1 MRIIKRFKTIISLF
15 TAAVM
20 LSAAGVCQG
29 ALAAET
35 PAFSASGASG
45 EPGDEVTV
53 DINISNNPGVV
64 TFRLNVSYDTSAL
77 TLTGAKAKSFS
88 SATFG
93 PLQSPLSILWNES
106 ASPNNTAN
114 GTVASL
120 TFKINKGTAPGK
132 YSVNVSCEEAYN
144 FDLDDVAFSTSGGSV
159 NVKEPTVD
167 VEGVALDKN
176 SMSLKI
182 GESGVLNAS
191 VTPANATDRSVIW
204 KSSNTKI
211 ATVDKNGKVT
221 AVAAGT
227 ANITATSSDGGFSD
241 LCKVTVSCP
250 HKNTKTYPE
259 NKPTCEAEGNG
270 EYTICNDCG
279 EVIKGSSEKLPL
291 ADHSYGKLITEV
303 PATYYKEGA
312 KAHYKCSVCGKLFDK
327 NKKPVKSAALVIPK
341 LTQDYKV
348 MHDDT
353 HHWLESQ
360 IGTVKD
366 KEKHNLKW
374 VTDTPATEDEAGVM
388 HQECKECGYITSQ
401 DTEIPK
407 LEHLHEMKLTEAKQP
422 TCCEE
427 GNIEYYTCSVCGK
440 LFSDADGLNPLEDTV
455 IPADESLH
463 FGGEANCSQ
472 KAVCEICGKEYGE
485 LDPDKHQGETEI
497 KNAKEATETEEGYT
511 GDTVCKGC
519 GEILIKGEVI
529 PAAIPTDESAAEPA
543 EPEVSSAPDDTD
555 KPPIALFIGGGIFIL
570 AALAAGGIV
579 IFKKIRK

>member
-1 MRIIKRFKTIISLF
+1 MSIIKRFKTIISFL
-15 TAAVM
+15 TAAV
-20 LSAAGVCQG
+20 LLTAAGVCRS
-29 ALAAET
+29 AFAAEA
-35 PAFSASGASG
+35 PVFSATGASG
-45 EPGDEVTV
+45 EPGDSVTV

-93 PLQSPLSILWNES
+93 PLHSPLSILWNES
-106 ASPNNTAN
+106 ASPDNTTN
-114 GTVASL
+114 GTVARL
-120 TFKINKGTAPGK
+120 TFKINEDAAPGK

-144 FDLDDVAFSTSGGSV
+144 FDLDDVAFSSSGGSV
-159 NVKEPTVD
+159 NVKEPTIE
-167 VEGVALDKN
+167 VEGVSLDKS

-182 GESGVLNAS
+182 GESGVLAAK
-191 VTPANATDRSVIW
+191 VTPANATDRSVVW

-221 AVAAGT
+221 AVATGT
-227 ANITATSSDGGFSD
+227 ANITATSSDGGFSG

-250 HKNTKTYPE
+250 HKNTKTFPE
-259 NKPTCEAEGNG
+259 NKSTCEVQGNG
-270 EYTICNDCG
+270 EYTVCNDCG
-279 EVIKGSSEKLPL
+279 EIIKGSSEKLPL
-291 ADHSYGKLITEV
+291 TDHSYGKLITEIA
-303 PATYYKEGA
+303 ATYYKEGT
-312 KAHYKCSVCGKLFDK
+312 KAHYKCSVCGKLFNK
-327 NKKPVKSAALVIPK
+327 NKKSVTTADLVIAK

-407 LEHLHEMKLTEAKQP
+407 LEHLHEMELTEAKEP

-427 GNIEYYTCSVCGK
+427 GNIEYYSCSVCGK
-440 LFSDADGLNPLEDTV
+440 LFSDADGLNELEDTV

-463 FGGEANCSQ
+463 TGGEANCSQ

-485 LDPDKHQGETEI
+485 LDPEKHQGETEI
-497 KNAKEATETEEGYT
+497 KNAKQATETEEGYT

-519 GEILIKGEVI
+519 GEILTKGEVI
-529 PAAIPTDESAAEPA
+529 PAAVRSDNSIADSS
-543 EPEVSSAPDDTD
+543 EPEVSSSPDDAG
-555 KPPIALFIGGGIFIL
+555 KPPIAIFIGGGIFIL
-570 AALAAGGIV
+570 AALATGGIV
-579 IFKKIRK
+579 IFKKLRK